1 MSKILGINISHDCA
15 FAYFE
20 DGILKEF
27 YEESRFNK
35 IKHWG
40 PTAEIDNIYEYKA
53 LKKFKDIE
61 FDVICFSSWGR
72 DHLILEHLI
81 IRHILTQINY
91 KNKSMYFDVLQHHI
105 HHATTGYYFSNFK
118 EALVLVCDGGGEKY
132 DFKKIDRND
141 AWSYERGIFPNFKVM
156 ESIFYINNK
165 NIKELYKCFSDNH
178 DNVMK
183 KVNKNYK
190 NQEDVYGLHYIK
202 DTDIRLTDK
211 LVGGYKY
218 QNYCQAAGFPAHSE
232 GQLMGLAAYKNKK
245 TDLNKKMLNIAH
257 EAQEETLKER
267 IQLVEKAMTYS
278 NCKNIILSGG
288 YHLNCANNFKLVK
301 HFPNLNFFVDPIPYD
316 AGCAVGVVKY
326 YENYFR

>member
-91 KNKSMYFDVLQHHI
+91 KNKPMYFDVLQHHI
-105 HHATTGYYFSNFK
+105 HHATGGYYFSNFK

-141 AWSYERGIFPNFKVM
+141 AWSYERGIFPTFKVM

-190 NQEDVYGLHYIK
+190 NQ
-202 DTDIRLTDK
+202 
-211 LVGGYKY
+211 
-218 QNYCQAAGFPAHSE
+218 
-232 GQLMGLAAYKNKK
+232 K

-257 EAQEETLKER
+257 EAQKETLKER